1 MGWITLNSIKTD
13 YTAHVLAAGKKL
25 KCFSYW
31 TLWLLDVLLSTPAC
45 TKNLFISQQL
55 FKKTTRHLVCFL
67 FYAPFK
73 PWAAGLKVFLL
84 LFQIYVQQTIIT
96 GRTFEWF
103 SSIEK
108 VKVQFFTRKKQRFGT
123 NQQNKRNVFTEIIIW
138 QPLVG
143 CERFD

>member
-55 FKKTTRHLVCFL
+55 FKKKHSTSCLFSVFMHLLSPELQVWKCF
-67 FYAPFK
+67 YCCSKFK
-73 PWAAGLKVFLL
+73 CSKPSSQDERLSDFPPLKRLKYNFSQGRNKDLGQISKINVMFLP
-84 LFQIYVQQTIIT
+84 
-96 GRTFEWF
+96 R
-103 SSIEK
+103 
-108 VKVQFFTRKKQRFGT
+108 
-123 NQQNKRNVFTEIIIW
+123 
-138 QPLVG
+138 
-143 CERFD
+143 